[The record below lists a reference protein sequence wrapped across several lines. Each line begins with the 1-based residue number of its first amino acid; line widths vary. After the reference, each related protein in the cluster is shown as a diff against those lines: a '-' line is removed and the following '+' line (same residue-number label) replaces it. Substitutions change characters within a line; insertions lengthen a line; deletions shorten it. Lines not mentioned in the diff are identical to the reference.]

1 MTADS
6 TTGVPLPADLPA
18 DLVDANADTVDWTHL
33 VHGVL
38 LTGTLDA
45 PDLADVEI
53 DGCRL
58 ERVRAI
64 GGHIAQFALTDS
76 VLAGCDL
83 SGVDLP
89 EARWERVT
97 AAESRL
103 AGCSFAGGFWLDV
116 ELVDGA
122 APRLDLR
129 FATLRR
135 VRFADVDLT
144 GIDLTGATLD
154 NVSFTGC
161 AMAGA
166 YVDQLNVK
174 RAHFTDCDLTGAH
187 GVEALRGASMDAST
201 MQSLAGSMAAALG
214 VRVDSQIRRAASST
228 G

>member
-1 MTADS
+1 MTAEP
-6 TTGVPLPADLPA
+6 TPGAPLPADLPA
-18 DLVDANADTVDWTHL
+18 DFVEARAGTLDWTQL

-58 ERVRAI
+58 ERVRVI

-89 EARWERVT
+89 EARWERVS

-103 AGCSFAGGFWLDV
+103 AGCSFSGGFWLDV

-144 GIDLTGATLD
+144 GIDLTGATVD
-154 NVSFTGC
+154 NVSFDRC
-161 AMAGA
+161 VMPGA
-166 YVDQLNVK
+166 HVDQLNVM
-174 RAHFTDCDLTGAH
+174 RAQFTDCDLSGAH
-187 GVEALRGASMDAST
+187 GVEGLRGASVDT
-201 MQSLAGSMAAALG
+201 DTLQSLSGSMAAALG
-214 VRVDSQIRRAASST
+214 IKLQR
-228 G
+228 